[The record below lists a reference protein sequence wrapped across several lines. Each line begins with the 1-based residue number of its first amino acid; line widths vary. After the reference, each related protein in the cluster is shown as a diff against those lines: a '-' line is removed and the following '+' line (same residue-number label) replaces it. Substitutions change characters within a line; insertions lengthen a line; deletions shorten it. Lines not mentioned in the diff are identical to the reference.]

1 MAFFVAHRHQLK
13 SADLCNGVT
22 SPTAAHSRSGNE
34 YSRVDPGGQPGRWG
48 LMGRWDRARD
58 RYFVALVA
66 NVMTSLLQNLQ
77 GPFHI
82 LLFDQ

>member
-1 MAFFVAHRHQLK
+1 MKCIDRK
-13 SADLCNGVT
+13 
-22 SPTAAHSRSGNE
+22 
-34 YSRVDPGGQPGRWG
+34 GQPYYIRPPIRLTLAVN

-58 RYFVALVA
+58 RYIVALVA